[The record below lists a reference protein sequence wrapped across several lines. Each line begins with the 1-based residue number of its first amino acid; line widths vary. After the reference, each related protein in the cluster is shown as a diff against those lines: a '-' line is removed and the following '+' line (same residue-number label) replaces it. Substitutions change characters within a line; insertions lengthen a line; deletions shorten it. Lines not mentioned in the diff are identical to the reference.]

1 MDESSEE
8 DTLIEDILVSESSID
23 TMVNLVIQDMSETTS
38 ENVGSSDDL
47 FEESS
52 SGEYDQLWVVNE

>member
-1 MDESSEE
+1 
-8 DTLIEDILVSESSID
+8 
-23 TMVNLVIQDMSETTS
+23 MVNLVIQDMSETTS